1 MFMQLVQMPECGGFD
16 LTWADSLRKAIAK
29 KNPAGFEKLEQ
40 EFFENMKS
48 KNLSKTLCNYV
59 WKVLVS
65 TSKGYGFNKSHTLA
79 YSLIALQEMNLAYK
93 FPVIYWNCACLIS
106 DSGGLE
112 EEEANY
118 EFDEETDGEIVWNSA
133 SELSIVD
140 FSNDNEEES
149 DDDEDEDDEDEGT
162 SKAGKKKKTKA
173 TNYGKIAS
181 AIGKM
186 ISEGIS
192 VIPPDINKSGFT
204 FTPDVESNAIRY
216 GFRGITRISEELI
229 KTIINNRPYE
239 SFDDFCARV
248 KMNKPQTVNLIKAG
262 AFDTFEDRIELMTR
276 YIDSIADKK
285 NAINL
290 RNLQMLITNN
300 MLPDK
305 FEEQIRYFNFNKYLK
320 KLKMT
325 DFYALD
331 NIAMNA
337 IDKYC
342 DIDVLVPSDES
353 ESGFLLP
360 IKEWDKIWK
369 KQQNILR
376 PYIKAHE
383 KEYIEQVNK
392 KAFDEMWNKYATGNI
407 SKWEM
412 DAISYYYHP
421 HELKNVN
428 HRLYQFRD
436 FNKLSDNPE
445 VEEMLMIK
453 GKQIPLFRISRIAG
467 TILDKDKNKKTLTL
481 LTTTGVVNVKIFGDV
496 FTHYD
501 RQISEVGEDGKKH
514 VIEKSFLARGNKIIV
529 CGIRRDNMFIAK
541 KYKRTPYHLVEL
553 ITSIDDEGRIRTR
566 GERMEV

>member
-1 MFMQLVQMPECGGFD
+1 MI
-16 LTWADSLRKAIAK
+16 T
-29 KNPAGFEKLEQ
+29 KL
-40 EFFENMKS
+40 
-48 KNLSKTLCNYV
+48 
-59 WKVLVS
+59 
-65 TSKGYGFNKSHTLA
+65 
-79 YSLIALQEMNLAYK
+79 
-93 FPVIYWNCACLIS
+93 
-106 DSGGLE
+106 
-112 EEEANY
+112 
-118 EFDEETDGEIVWNSA
+118 
-133 SELSIVD
+133 
-140 FSNDNEEES
+140 
-149 DDDEDEDDEDEGT
+149 
-162 SKAGKKKKTKA
+162 
-173 TNYGKIAS
+173 KIAS

-239 SFDDFCARV
+239 SFDDFRARV

-320 KLKMT
+320 KLKTT

-342 DIDVLVPSDES
+342 DVDLLVPSDES

-453 GKQIPLFRISRIAG
+453 GKQIPIFRISRIAG

-541 KYKRTPYHLVEL
+541 KYKQTPYHLVEL
-553 ITSIDDEGRIRTR
+553 ITSIDEEGRIRTR